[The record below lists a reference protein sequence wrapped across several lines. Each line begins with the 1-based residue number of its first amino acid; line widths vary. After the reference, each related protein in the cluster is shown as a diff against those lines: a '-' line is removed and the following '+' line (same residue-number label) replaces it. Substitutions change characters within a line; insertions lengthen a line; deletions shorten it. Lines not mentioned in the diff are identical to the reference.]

1 MKYKSHKKWA
11 FKKTTNA
18 HSHYNDVN
26 VPYRTAQKQMNKKDS
41 NVDDYDWDVW
51 MSTCMF
57 MSAKGKEKSCFYRW
71 IYISFW
77 KIYEKQKWLYFLL
90 Y

>member
-1 MKYKSHKKWA
+1 MKYKSHKKLA

-41 NVDDYDWDVW
+41 NVDDYD
-51 MSTCMF
+51 
-57 MSAKGKEKSCFYRW
+57 
-71 IYISFW
+71 
-77 KIYEKQKWLYFLL
+77 
-90 Y
+90 